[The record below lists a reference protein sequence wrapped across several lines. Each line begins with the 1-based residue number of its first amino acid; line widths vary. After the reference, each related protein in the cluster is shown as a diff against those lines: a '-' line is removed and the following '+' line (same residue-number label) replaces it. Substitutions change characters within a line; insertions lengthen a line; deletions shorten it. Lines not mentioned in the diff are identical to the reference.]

1 MENPVANVRA
11 TQSPEDERFRAESS
25 GAENLDTGAIA
36 GNELPIND
44 HDQWLLNNKTYLQDY
59 VRWVQLRL
67 ERYIANL
74 PVVATPQP
82 LLPQVETKKS
92 LFNFGKEQ
100 QVISAPLPNAY
111 DLDAINAELEKTA
124 NNLRAAES
132 QEPPPAAIIL
142 SRQFGLSHFERDIL
156 MLCAALE
163 LDGKTASLCAKAA
176 LAARPYPTFA
186 LALQIFENA
195 EWDALA
201 AHRPLRYWRLLEI
214 NQPGAEPLVTSA
226 LRADERIVG
235 YMVEPQNQL
244 DDRLQA
250 FTAPLPMVHSDN
262 QLLAGSQRKQA
273 QALTHYVDRQQAAR
287 ATNICVQLTGPEST
301 AKLAIMRHALAPLG
315 IDLVQ
320 LALENLPNQ
329 PAELEQLLRL
339 WGRERLLLPVA
350 LYLDT
355 HHLDQA
361 GEGINNQVLQRL
373 ATAGGLVIIASR
385 DLRPE
390 LDGFGIEV
398 NRPLPEEQLQ
408 AWKTL
413 LADEN
418 LGEAEAG
425 LAEQLP
431 EQLAAQFSLD
441 IGAID
446 NIAREA
452 LLLHK
457 AATTENEPV
466 TGEESTSDKP
476 DDSPLSLKD
485 RLWQACLAKTSPRLD
500 QLAQRLQPKATWDQL
515 VLPEESLKLL
525 HHICEQVELRMQI
538 YSDWGFAERM
548 NRGMGLSVLF
558 AGESGTGKTM
568 AAEVLANAL
577 NLHLYRIDLSA
588 VVSKYIGETE
598 KNLRRLFDAAEDGG
612 AILFFDE
619 ADALFGKRSEVK
631 DSHDRYANIEINYLL
646 QRIESYRGLAI
657 LATNLRSA
665 LDQAFMRRLRFI
677 LNFQFPAPA
686 QRAEIWRKVFP
697 AATPL
702 GDLDYQHLSRFNLT
716 GGSIHNIALNA
727 AFMSAAS
734 ADKKVTMPIVLEAI
748 RGEMRKLDKPI
759 NEAEFRQLGLTGD
772 KS

>member
-1 MENPVANVRA
+1 MTEHAEWLTANKA
-11 TQSPEDERFRAESS
+11 
-25 GAENLDTGAIA
+25 
-36 GNELPIND
+36 
-44 HDQWLLNNKTYLQDY
+44 YLQDY
-59 VRWVQLRL
+59 IRWVQLRL
-67 ERYIANL
+67 ERHIASLPIAN
-74 PVVATPQP
+74 PQP
-82 LLPQVETKKS
+82 LLPQVEAKKS
-92 LFNFGKEQ
+92 FLFGASRFGQGKDHQ
-100 QVISAPLPNAY
+100 AITAPLPHTY
-111 DLDAINAELEKTA
+111 DVTAINSELGKVATS
-124 NNLRAAES
+124 LSAAES

-142 SRQFGLSHFERDIL
+142 SRQFGLSRFERDIL
-156 MLCAALE
+156 MLSAALE
-163 LDGKTASLCAKAA
+163 LDGKTAALCAKAA

-186 LALQIFENA
+186 LALQIFEEA

-226 LRADERIVG
+226 LRADERVVG
-235 YMVEPQNQL
+235 YMVEPQHQL

-250 FTAPLPMVHSDN
+250 FVSPLPAVNDDS
-262 QLLAGSQRKQA
+262 QPLASSQRKQVR
-273 QALTHYVDRQQAAR
+273 ALKDYLDRQQALGSA
-287 ATNICVQLTGPEST
+287 NIRIQLTGPESP
-301 AKLAIMRHALAPLG
+301 AKLAITRQALAPLG

-320 LALENLPNQ
+320 LTLENLPRQ

-350 LYLDT
+350 LYLET
-355 HHLDQA
+355 HHLDQ
-361 GEGINNQVLQRL
+361 GESTAHNPLLQRL
-373 ATAGGLVIIASR
+373 AAAGGIVIIASR

-390 LDGFGIEV
+390 LDSLNLEV
-398 NRPLPEEQLQ
+398 NKPLPVEQLQ
-408 AWKTL
+408 AWQAL
-413 LADEN
+413 LGDDQHA
-418 LGEAEAG
+418 
-425 LAEQLP
+425 LAS
-431 EQLAAQFSLD
+431 QLAAQFSLD
-441 IGAID
+441 IGVID
-446 NIAREA
+446 SLAREA
-452 LLLHK
+452 LALDQEALDQQHQEQV
-457 AATTENEPV
+457 ENPQE
-466 TGEESTSDKP
+466 KLA
-476 DDSPLSLKD
+476 DDSEPAPSLKQ
-485 RLWQACLAKTSPRLD
+485 RLWQSCLAKTSPRLD
-500 QLAQRLQPKATWDQL
+500 QLAQRLDTKATWEQL
-515 VLPEESLKLL
+515 VLPDDSLKLL
-525 HHICEQVELRMQI
+525 HQVCAQVEQRMQV
-538 YSDWGFAERM
+538 YGEWGFGERM

-657 LATNLRSA
+657 LATNLRSS

-677 LNFQFPAPA
+677 LNFQFPAAA
-686 QRAEIWRKVFP
+686 QRADIWRKVFP

-702 GDLDYQHLSRFNLT
+702 SELDYQHLSRFNLT

-727 AFMSAAS
+727 AFLGAGSQER
-734 ADKKVTMPIVLEAI
+734 KVTMPLVLDAI
-748 RGEMRKLDKPI
+748 RGEMRKLDKPV
-759 NEAEFRQLGLTGD
+759 NEAEFRQLGIAGA